1 MNALDGTAAPPTSSV
16 AAAAATAAA
25 STSSDAEE
33 EGEPPVV
40 PGGQLFEE
48 SVPTDSSWSR
58 RIQRRQ
64 PWLEWLGA
72 EQTGAE
78 QTGAEQNRC
87 LSVEMVERRA
97 APFAVDTTVT
107 VGSAGTRSL
116 QVLIEVY
123 RTANRT
129 ANGVEEEEKGKAA
142 NSVLLFKAVRSPRFA
157 VKSFARQVQDSL
169 VDLYVR

>member
-1 MNALDGTAAPPTSSV
+1 MVDAVNALDGTAAPPTSSV

-25 STSSDAEE
+25 STSSDAGE

-87 LSVEMVERRA
+87 LSVEMVERRE
-97 APFAVDTTVT
+97 APFSVDTSVTHT
-107 VGSAGTRSL
+107 VGSKRSL

-123 RTANRT
+123 RVANGHTANHT
-129 ANGVEEEEKGKAA
+129 AN
-142 NSVLLFKAVRSPRFA
+142 SLVLFRSRRSPGFA
-157 VKSFARQVQDSL
+157 VASFARQVQEGL
-169 VDLYVR
+169 VDLYVNS